1 MSERPLRVNTTTMF
15 GGGDDQHRRL
25 PYQQQPHS
33 TSYLP
38 NIRSDDDEE
47 EVEDYDSDYGYDYE
61 DDIKENVNQANF
73 HPTAVDSNKTTDVV
87 DTKKILSSNPT
98 LVAPSIASGGDK
110 TNSSNMP
117 RMMDRE
123 PLLIDNDHDDF
134 YDEEQERSKRRG
146 HSQSYRA
153 WLLWMIDV
161 VQRQRAPTC
170 CLSAI
175 NQVSI
180 IVNRLSGK
188 KTATSLPHHH
198 HHGGSMSP
206 QHPSNLDKP
215 VRILSGLEKVF
226 IYGTHPAADAVLI
239 LGIQPPRYLCYM
251 ISGMICDVIQFMFDF
266 LLHSKHALGIRD
278 ASICWFVSF
287 FISVFFRHTTLRYLV
302 FGNYV
307 GGYYQSLKRIYSG
320 YSIIIVLSTAFN
332 YTMTH
337 SSKIHLPHYIAY
349 IITLLWTGIVNYFI
363 LKKLWSFTGTTITES
378 NTGGAKAPTTT
389 TMGDSSIMN
398 KIQLE
403 KSPSDLSILS
413 SSPSIT
419 IPAMDNDLEVQ

>member
-1 MSERPLRVNTTTMF
+1 MF

-38 NIRSDDDEE
+38 NIRSDDEEE
-47 EVEDYDSDYGYDYE
+47 EVEGYDCHYDFDYE
-61 DDIKENVNQANF
+61 DDIKENVDQTNF
-73 HPTAVDSNKTTDVV
+73 STAAVESNRSNDA
-87 DTKKILSSNPT
+87 DTKKIISPNPT
-98 LVAPSIASGGDK
+98 LVASTIANGGDK
-110 TNSSNMP
+110 TTNSNNMP

-134 YDEEQERSKRRG
+134 YDEEQERNKRKG
-146 HSQSYRA
+146 HNQSYRA

-175 NQVSI
+175 NHVSV

-198 HHGGSMSP
+198 HHAGGN
-206 QHPSNLDKP
+206 QSNFDKP
-215 VRILSGLEKVF
+215 VHIISGLEKVF

-266 LLHSKHALGIRD
+266 VLHSKHTLGIQD

-337 SSKIHLPHYIAY
+337 SSKINLPHYIAY

-363 LKKLWSFTGTTITES
+363 LKKLWSFTGTTTAES
-378 NTGGAKAPTTT
+378 NSGGAKTPTTP
-389 TMGDSSIMN
+389 TMADSSIIN
-398 KIQLE
+398 KIPLE

-413 SSPSIT
+413 SSPSLT
-419 IPAMDNDLEVQ
+419 TPAMDNDLEFQ